1 MRSALV
7 ALLCAAIVAA
17 GAGGCRKKP
26 APPGDAGTA
35 ASASSGSAPSPTGS
49 ATLRADPGWPE
60 ARTGDPLDLA
70 RLADKEG
77 ASTLGEVA
85 GDPGAADDD
94 RKAAIRALAFVA
106 DPTPALSTLTALV
119 LGTHLERSVLALETL
134 AAVAGVRHHQEEL
147 EPGAWRACAT
157 ALLGALGGM
166 PKPRRDLAQKALL
179 GMADRGAVL
188 RSAIPP

>member
-1 MRSALV
+1 MRPVLLAV
-7 ALLCAAIVAA
+7 LCAGLLGV
-17 GAGGCRKKP
+17 GACRKKP
-26 APPGDAGTA
+26 PAAGDAGTA
-35 ASASSGSAPSPTGS
+35 ASASSGAPASSTGT
-49 ATLRADPGWPE
+49 AALRVDPGWSE

-77 ASTLGEVA
+77 AATLGEVA
-85 GDPGAADDD
+85 GDPAAADDD

-147 EPGAWRACAT
+147 EPGAWRACAST
-157 ALLGALGGM
+157 LLGALAGM
-166 PKPRRDLAQKALL
+166 PKPRRDLAQRALL